1 MVESLM
7 LIALGFMIAT
17 FIGILLSQFIWRRAV
32 TVTTR
37 RLQDG
42 PTLPLEDT
50 PSQADSAAARENEA
64 ALHAVR
70 QELTQAKEELSTSK
84 ATIESLQSAAQG
96 DTADKG
102 SLAQEIEQKNQEIE
116 RVTAELAKSDAKVEA
131 AKGALTEAETKIL
144 TLSSDAATKAKEVTE
159 LNQALSQSKQEA
171 ETAQSGRLKAEG
183 ILANVSAAAT
193 ALMASLPTEA
203 EPAQNEEADE
213 PHKAVEAEDDTAT
226 EESAESVESVEASA
240 EEASSDTLIMAASE
254 EKTAPQEDISSETS
268 PLAALQEETAPD
280 ASSPPSSTAPT
291 PATDPSSEQ
300 DRSALVAAV
309 PTLDEF
315 SAEDT
320 QAENP
325 EDTRLADAP
334 AVDSK
339 ADDETSLASVTT
351 LDARIEALKEGVASP
366 A

>member
-280 ASSPPSSTAPT
+280 ASSPPSSP
-291 PATDPSSEQ
+291 PHQRPQ
-300 DRSALVAAV
+300 HLRQ
-309 PTLDEF
+309 
-315 SAEDT
+315 T
-320 QAENP
+320 QALSRTALPLSQPFQPLMNLVQKTHKQKTQKIRGLQMHLRLTAKP
-325 EDTRLADAP
+325 TTRLP
-334 AVDSK
+334 LPPSPPLMHGSK
-339 ADDETSLASVTT
+339 PSKKV
-351 LDARIEALKEGVASP
+351 
-366 A
+366 